1 MTETNA
7 TPAEGMEMQPVTV
20 KLSKL
25 TEGIGILFA
34 GVLTMLES
42 LDASSAQR
50 LLDGL
55 NKKAEAADPGQH
67 EDNAE
72 ASGKKEEVD
81 ETGQREVEAD
91 GADEPEAEAST
102 ATVAPDSKSEEQAA
116 AEAPKEETPAPS
128 VTQDDITK
136 IIVQKLKKDRSNNEK
151 IGAILKAYGVAKV
164 SELPTEKYEAFLT
177 DLSQL

>member
-1 MTETNA
+1 MTETNS
-7 TPAEGMEMQPVTV
+7 TPAEGVEMQPVTV

-55 NKKAEAADPGQH
+55 NKKAEARDARQH
-67 EDNAE
+67 EDKVE
-72 ASGKKEEVD
+72 ASGKKVEVE
-81 ETGQREVEAD
+81 ETGQPEVEAD
-91 GADEPEAEAST
+91 GADKPEAEPSNAP
-102 ATVAPDSKSEEQAA
+102 AAPDCKPEEQAA
-116 AEAPKEETPAPS
+116 VETPKEETPAPS

-136 IIVQKLKKDRSNNEK
+136 IIVQKIKKDRSNNEK
-151 IGAILKAYGVAKV
+151 IGAILKAHGVAKV
-164 SELPTEKYEAFLT
+164 SELPATKYEAFLT

>member
-1 MTETNA
+1 MTETNS
-7 TPAEGMEMQPVTV
+7 TPTEGMETQPVTV

-55 NKKAEAADPGQH
+55 NQKIEAGDAGQS
-67 EDNAE
+67 EDNPK
-72 ASGKKEEVD
+72 ASGQEED
-81 ETGQREVEAD
+81 AKETGQHEVEAD
-91 GADEPEAEAST
+91 GADESEAEVSN
-102 ATVAPDSKSEEQAA
+102 ATVVPDSKPEEQAA
-116 AEAPKEETPAPS
+116 EKAPKEESPTPS

-136 IIVQKLKKDRSNNEK
+136 IIVQKLKKDRTNNEK
-151 IGAILKAYGVAKV
+151 IGAILKTYGVTKV